1 MAKSA
6 ARLSLPPVPYDIKV
20 FALSGGN
27 QQRLVLTRELAHDP
41 RLIVA
46 LYPSR
51 GLDARSAEA
60 LRNLF
65 MEARAAGAGLLL
77 FSEDLDELF
86 ALSDRIIV
94 LREGRVAGAF
104 SRNSFNVEAIGACM
118 VGEADAA

>member
-1 MAKSA
+1 M
-6 ARLSLPPVPYDIKV
+6 
-20 FALSGGN
+20 
-27 QQRLVLTRELAHDP
+27 LTRELAHDP

-77 FSEDLDELF
+77 FSEDLDELI

-104 SRNSFNVEAIGACM
+104 SRDSFNVEAIGACM